1 MNYQWY
7 PGHMTKAK
15 RMMQEDIKLIDLVI
29 EIIDARVPLS
39 SRNPDIDELGKNK
52 ARLIILN
59 KSDLADEKKN
69 DAWAAWFQGKGCF
82 TAKVNARS
90 GAGMKKIQDTIQ
102 EACKEKIE
110 RDRKRGIMNR
120 PVRAMVV
127 GIPNAGKS
135 TFINTLAGKAC
146 AKTGNKPG
154 VTKGKQW
161 IRLNKNIELLDTPGI
176 LWPKFEDQLVG
187 LKLAVVGSIKD
198 ELLQSEE
205 LAMWLIAYLRKE
217 YAGLLTERYQIEEDG
232 TDLEILE
239 RIAQSRGC
247 RLKGNLPDYPKTAAL
262 IVEDFRSGRLGR
274 ITLERPESV

>member
-232 TDLEILE
+232 KDLEILE

-274 ITLERPESV
+274 ITLERPEGV